1 MKALKEKRLSLRSLL
16 RGGLVILSL
25 FAIALAIGCNSS
37 TEPDPVPTDPSG
49 NTVAP
54 TGPYVLSINI
64 LTQPTSY
71 SIQGDRPNLTGL
83 VVEVLWSDTKVEI
96 VDSKWS
102 EKLSITPEFCDVPST
117 QQGNASKIPIDP
129 VGGFNVA
136 YIGHTECV
144 NQNLKL
150 PYVVKIDGV
159 TAGTPTKQDWYS
171 DDRPDLTGLEYTL
184 IINQGWYTKAYDD
197 AAAATKAG
205 EPMPLTTKVVKAT
218 ANYPPVNLADV
229 ADKKVEI
236 AIGKGTATEQKATFT
251 ISNYYVATGIDII
264 PGVWD
269 TVDIFDDDVST
280 FFNDNGTIKASGV
293 YDKLKAAG
301 VGFKVYYN
309 EKADLFRNL
318 TIDQFRRNN
327 AWYKGVDLADDTL
340 WLGVGVVGVGAGTR
354 QETYGTFP
362 GTMILAY
369 NTEDETWRVDLE
381 YAPIS
386 KRVPSSASTIAVNI
400 PVLVFQ
406 ELVTP
411 VAMKPGSN
419 EPVITGRGVAST
431 LSKEEMAAIN
441 NRWKLEGSYGSGGTP
456 VYKAITITDS
466 MIYLGQ
472 ATGNAGLAA
481 ASGQI
486 KVSVASGYNGQTNN
500 GVGADAVAD
509 GYQLPLFYRGQR
521 ITGEDTIT
529 TSVINKE

>member
-1 MKALKEKRLSLRSLL
+1 
-16 RGGLVILSL
+16 
-25 FAIALAIGCNSS
+25 
-37 TEPDPVPTDPSG
+37 
-49 NTVAP
+49 
-54 TGPYVLSINI
+54 
-64 LTQPTSY
+64 
-71 SIQGDRPNLTGL
+71 
-83 VVEVLWSDTKVEI
+83 VEVLWSDTKVEI

-406 ELVTP
+406 ELQDTP
-411 VAMKPGSN
+411 QKYPGSN
-419 EPVITGRGVAST
+419 TPTLTSKTSGTLDASDIDKINRRWYLVGNYGEGRVPVTKKIKITADMIYKGYYAAPITVNGAGNGWAVAS
-431 LSKEEMAAIN
+431 
-441 NRWKLEGSYGSGGTP
+441 SGTDVTISVKGGYNGT
-456 VYKAITITDS
+456 AS
-466 MIYLGQ
+466 
-472 ATGNAGLAA
+472 NA
-481 ASGQI
+481 
-486 KVSVASGYNGQTNN
+486 VASGLTARDYWLPVYYR
-500 GVGADAVAD
+500 VGA
-509 GYQLPLFYRGQR
+509 YL
-521 ITGEDTIT
+521 TGEDGILID
-529 TSVINKE
+529 VKCDEP